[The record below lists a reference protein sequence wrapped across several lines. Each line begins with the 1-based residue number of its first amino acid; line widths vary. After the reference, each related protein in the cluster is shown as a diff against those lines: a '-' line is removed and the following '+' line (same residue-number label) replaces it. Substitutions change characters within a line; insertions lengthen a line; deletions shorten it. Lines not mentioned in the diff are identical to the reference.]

1 MRETD
6 EMGKEAIEPDPTRS
20 LPGMSQPVR
29 VGDTIYLSGQVAF
42 DGQGE
47 VVGRGDA
54 RAQASQCFANIRSVL
69 ETAGAQ
75 LSDVVKL
82 TCFLVDGDDFGGYAE
97 VKKALFVEGIAP
109 ASTTVIVKGLLI
121 AGLMMEIE
129 AVAVVTG

>member
-1 MRETD
+1 
-6 EMGKEAIEPDPTRS
+6 MGKEAIEPDPTRS
-20 LPGMSQPVR
+20 LPGMSQAVR

-82 TCFLVDGDDFGGYAE
+82 TCFLVDGDDLGGYAE

-121 AGLMMEIE
+121 AGLIMEIE

>member
-1 MRETD
+1 MR
-6 EMGKEAIEPDPTRS
+6 KEAVEPDPARR
-20 LPGMSQPVR
+20 LPGMSQGVR

-42 DGQGE
+42 DSKGE

-69 ETAGAQ
+69 EAAGAQ

-97 VKKALFVEGIAP
+97 VKKALFTEGVAP
-109 ASTTVIVKGLLI
+109 ASTTIIVKGLLI
-121 AGLMMEIE
+121 EGLMMEIE
-129 AVAVVTG
+129 AIATVTA